1 MVERSTN
8 YATFSFS
15 VILQAIFSVFRI
27 GSLLGNQTNFKQIA
41 GLKILFYVNSIVN
54 DIHASSTY
62 EAGVISVFDNK
73 NV

>member
-27 GSLLGNQTNFKQIA
+27 GSLLGNQTNFKQIS
-41 GLKILFYVNSIVN
+41 GLKILFYVN
-54 DIHASSTY
+54 
-62 EAGVISVFDNK
+62 
-73 NV
+73 